1 MNATDEFILNVAEL
15 INTLIH
21 YYIWVVIIAIIVT
34 WLVQFNV
41 LDRRNRVVF
50 AIVDFLFRITEPALR
65 PIRRRM
71 PFFGGIDF
79 SPFILIVLLTL
90 LQMLIR
96 FIARSLV
103 GV

>member
-41 LDRRNRVVF
+41 LDRRNRVVY
-50 AIVDFLFRITEPALR
+50 AIVDLLFRITEPALR
-65 PIRRRM
+65 PIRRRV
-71 PFFGGIDF
+71 PYLGGIDF

-90 LQMLIR
+90 LQMFIR

>member
-1 MNATDEFILNVAEL
+1 MNATDEFILNVAGL
-15 INTLIH
+15 INTLIR
-21 YYIWVVIIAIIVT
+21 YYIWVVIIAIIAT

-90 LQMLIR
+90 LQYVIE

-103 GV
+103 GA

>member
-1 MNATDEFILNVAEL
+1 MSATDEFILRVAWL
-15 INTLIH
+15 INQVIH
-21 YYIWVVIIAIIVT
+21 YYIWVVIIAIVAT

-41 LDRRNRVVF
+41 LDRRNRVVY

-65 PIRRRM
+65 PIRKRI

-79 SPFILIVLLTL
+79 SPFVLILLLTL
-90 LQMLIR
+90 LQYVIEL
-96 FIARSLV
+96 IARSLV